1 MLITTLINVDFTGWQ
16 KTAAISTGGLLKL
29 CLVDQMS
36 WEVLFYMFFW
46 IVCCFFPY
54 LLFYPSGHCLF
65 QLVGRDP
72 KMGCKSYLLWLKM
85 GKKIINEYGEMW
97 YYSCTT
103 FIFDFELYCISKE
116 LHANSTTHNQ
126 TCYCN
131 ILITNNIEFLL
142 NEQCNMLQSINSQP
156 YYKPDSSAQW

>member
-36 WEVLFYMFFW
+36 WEVLFYMFFG
-46 IVCCFFPY
+46 
-54 LLFYPSGHCLF
+54 LSAASFYTVPSILSQCPSGLF

-85 GKKIINEYGEMW
+85 GKK
-97 YYSCTT
+97 
-103 FIFDFELYCISKE
+103 
-116 LHANSTTHNQ
+116 
-126 TCYCN
+126 
-131 ILITNNIEFLL
+131 
-142 NEQCNMLQSINSQP
+142 
-156 YYKPDSSAQW
+156 